1 MIFVLILQIIAV
13 LIHACA
19 YFVMY
24 FTSHHN
30 KQQSLMSNINQQI
43 CFIQATLFTL
53 LILLSLMSINN
64 NTSSTSVY
72 SIYSF
77 DTIIHKVSFNM
88 ININNGQHLFLF
100 HCCLFVFLSSFANML
115 EIFYN
120 IELILFL
127 KKPISNFSTR
137 GKLYTVITWLIAV
150 ISFIVAYYQDVNN
163 NYQPIQMFIHAK
175 VNLLILS
182 VYVLVSIFSMVY
194 MINFLRSQSRFYSTE
209 RKFFGIRFML
219 YVVVVIVG
227 YGLVCLLVIVDVNV
241 KVVLLV
247 LNVFGIVLGAFRAV
261 DIGKVL
267 TCCVNVRDIEKEP
280 ILNTVQINTLRESI
294 HRSNTINSGNSGSSS
309 SSKHSKNNFIK
320 KTSTEKITTLLLSTA
335 TTTTSDNN
343 NDSAVIINNDS
354 NTSTPSSSSTTLSML
369 LQSNVIM
376 EYMFYLL
383 HGINIIADLT
393 YNNKH
398 KKLALTSITS
408 DKFREITI
416 HKFTTNPF
424 TSSSQELS
432 VQSQTISNNS
442 IINNLYIWFQMV
454 KGNILLEEHAPKVF
468 RNLFEITNLTL
479 SKIKNSFDPHL
490 NQNVISNITMSEGKS
505 GSFFFFTHDKRYM
518 IKTISQKELDAL
530 TGEFLTD
537 YYAHITENR
546 YTFLSK
552 IYGAYTL
559 CYGLSKINI
568 IVMENVAPMKEGEVL
583 LRRFDL
589 KGSVKGRITKNVNLE
604 NRKQTLKDLDYLD
617 LKSTFDEGLEF
628 TSDKNLF
635 DLFGVFRNDIRMLC
649 KHGLMD
655 YSFFLTVCRSVNEVD
670 SDKVYDEDEDTNST
684 FVKVHKSKDGKFVY
698 YVGIIDYLTM
708 FDRIKYFE
716 GKIKMFGNKESNLV
730 SSVEPA
736 VYEGRFL
743 RFVWK
748 NVFEIHKNKKFMK
761 RGSFSNLMDDR

>member
-1 MIFVLILQIIAV
+1 MTFVLILQIIAV

-24 FTSHHN
+24 FTSHRN
-30 KQQSLMSNINQQI
+30 KQQSLMSNINRQI

-53 LILLSLMSINN
+53 LILLSLMNTI

-88 ININNGQHLFLF
+88 ININNGQHFFLF

-137 GKLYTVITWLIAV
+137 GKLYTIITWLIAV
-150 ISFIVAYYQDVNN
+150 ISFIIAYYQDINN
-163 NYQPIQMFIHAK
+163 NYQPLQMFIHAK

-227 YGLVCLLVIVDVNV
+227 YGLVCLLVMVGVDV

-247 LNVFGIVLGAFRAV
+247 LNVVGIVLGAFRAV

-267 TCCVNVRDIEKEP
+267 TCCVNVRDIEREP

-294 HRSNTINSGNSGSSS
+294 HRSNSGSSG
-309 SSKHSKNNFIK
+309 KHSKNNFIK

-335 TTTTSDNN
+335 TTSDNNNNN
-343 NDSAVIINNDS
+343 NDSAVTINNNDNS
-354 NTSTPSSSSTTLSML
+354 NASSSSTTLSML

-408 DKFREITI
+408 DKFRELTI

-424 TSSSQELS
+424 TSSSSSSSSSQELS

-442 IINNLYIWFQMV
+442 ILNNLYIWFQMV

-568 IVMENVAPMKEGEVL
+568 IVMENVAPIKEGEVL

-655 YSFFLTVCRSVNEVD
+655 YSFFLTVCRSGNEVD
-670 SDKVYDEDEDTNST
+670 HDKGCDEDEDTNST
-684 FVKVHKSKDGKFVY
+684 YVKVHRSKDGKFVY

-716 GKIKMFGNKESNLV
+716 GKIKMVGNKESNLV

-761 RGSFSNLMDDR
+761 RGSFSNFMDDR

>member
-1 MIFVLILQIIAV
+1 MRFALILQIIAV

-19 YFVMY
+19 YFVMHY
-24 FTSHHN
+24 TSHHN
-30 KQQSLMSNINQQI
+30 KQQSLMSNINRQI

-53 LILLSLMSINN
+53 LILLLLNDNDTNSI
-64 NTSSTSVY
+64 SVY
-72 SIYSF
+72 DQYYF
-77 DTIIHKVSFNM
+77 RTILDFVSFH
-88 ININNGQHLFLF
+88 QLHLLDHTWFHF

-137 GKLYTVITWLIAV
+137 GKLYTTITWLVSIV
-150 ISFIVAYYQDVNN
+150 SFIVAYYQQLNSSFTS
-163 NYQPIQMFIHAK
+163 IEMFRHAK
-175 VNLLILS
+175 VNILILS

-194 MINFLRSQSRFYSTE
+194 MGNFLRSQSRFYSTE

-219 YVVVVIVG
+219 YVVLVIVG
-227 YGLVCLLVIVDVNV
+227 YGLVCMLVIVSTNV
-241 KVVLLV
+241 KMVLIV
-247 LNVFGIVLGAFRAV
+247 LDGFGIVLGVFRAF

-267 TCCVNVRDIEKEP
+267 KCCVNVRDIEREP
-280 ILNTVQINTLRESI
+280 ILNTVQINSLRESI
-294 HRSNTINSGNSGSSS
+294 HKRGSVNDGSKRKGN
-309 SSKHSKNNFIK
+309 NYIK
-320 KTSTEKITTLLLSTA
+320 KTSNDKITTLLLSTSTNNNDNDDA
-335 TTTTSDNN
+335 SVVTINNNNDNN
-343 NDSAVIINNDS
+343 NNN
-354 NTSTPSSSSTTLSML
+354 TSSSSTTLSML

-416 HKFTTNPF
+416 HKFMSNPL
-424 TSSSQELS
+424 TSSSSSQELS
-432 VQSQTISNNS
+432 VQSQTISNNT
-442 IINNLYIWFQMV
+442 ILNNLYIWFQMV

-530 TGEFLTD
+530 TGDFLID

-655 YSFFLTVCRSVNEVD
+655 YSFFFTVCRNERSTNEVD
-670 SDKVYDEDEDTNST
+670 DENVEDEDTNST
-684 FVKVHKSKDGKFVY
+684 YVKVHRSKDGKYVY

-748 NVFEIHKNKKFMK
+748 NVFEIHKNKKFIK
-761 RGSFSNLMDDR
+761 RGSFSNFMEER